1 MNPTVIL
8 VDHAITLTK
17 ALGIN
22 QISIG
27 IISQQTELRR
37 WYRKLDLAEGESKQ
51 FKQLPFVVT
60 FMAYKQK

>member
-1 MNPTVIL
+1 MVIL
-8 VDHAITLTK
+8 VDHVITLAK

-37 WYRKLDLAEGESKQ
+37 WYRKIGFAEGESKQ
-51 FKQLPFVVT
+51 FKHLPFLVT
-60 FMAYKQK
+60 FMVCKQK